1 MADTETKPISGT
13 VTLNSADNLRILLL
27 QLPRLSL
34 RLMILIIIIFGLVG
48 AAAIAFDS
56 RLSFTEAPFE
66 AMGFA
71 FRQLWPFAI
80 GSFIFGLFIMLITS
94 MFKWNRFPE
103 QNKIITY
110 TATEL
115 GMTTTDAAGASIH
128 VPWSMVRKS
137 RRRSRYILMETKP
150 GAFRFAPFS
159 AFSADDGE
167 RLWQLVRAHTP
178 VE

>member
-1 MADTETKPISGT
+1 MADTETTPICGT
-13 VTLNSADNLRILLL
+13 VTLTSGDNMGILLI

-34 RLMILIIIIFGLVG
+34 RLAILVVIVFGFVG
-48 AAAIAFDS
+48 AAAIALDE

-66 AMGFA
+66 AVSFA
-71 FRQLWPFAI
+71 FGELWPFAI
-80 GSFIFGLFIMLITS
+80 GSFFFGLFLMLITS
-94 MFKWNRFPE
+94 TFKWNRFPK
-103 QNKIITY
+103 QNKIVTY

-137 RRRSRYILMETKP
+137 RRTNRYILMETKP

-167 RLWQLVRAHTP
+167 RLWQLVRAKTP
-178 VE
+178 AR